1 MPRKSVAQESGFT
14 ILVVDDQ
21 EELRES
27 VRSLLMRDGHR
38 VLTAESGEEALGLF
52 EKNQVH
58 LVLLDYF
65 MPRMTGDDVVR
76 EIRKLDPFV
85 QIILLTGYSGQK
97 PARAMMTEL
106 DIQGYHDKADGPEKL
121 LMWVDVGLKA
131 QKMVAS
137 LRERERL
144 HSELVANVSHEFR
157 TPLNVI
163 GGYATLLLDGE
174 FGLLPDGADAP
185 LRSMSEATSN
195 LTDLVADFL
204 NYAKLEARAMEV
216 SPQPIASQELGH
228 EIQRLG
234 SLLVEGRDVDFVVE
248 TTPRVPSM
256 LMTDLVK
263 LRTILR
269 NLVTNAVKFTSRGS
283 ISVRFDRA
291 NGGVQ
296 IAVRDTGPGI
306 AREDMQLI
314 FEPFRQLN
322 DASFRSRGFGLGLAL
337 SRKLACVIGATL
349 DVDSEVGVGS
359 TFTRLAPDSVVGGQ
373 AFARVTAGF
382 THACGLTS
390 AGQAWCWGEGASG
403 ELGTGNTASSTVPV

>member
-1 MPRKSVAQESGFT
+1 MARKSVAQDSGFT

-38 VLTAESGEEALGLF
+38 VLTADCGKEALDLF
-52 EKNQVH
+52 QKNQVH

-65 MPRMTGDDVVR
+65 MPRMTGDEVVR
-76 EIRKLDPFV
+76 EIRKIDPYV
-85 QIILLTGYSGQK
+85 QIILLTGYSGEK
-97 PARAMMTEL
+97 PARTMMTEL

-131 QKMVAS
+131 QRTVSS
-137 LRERERL
+137 LREREQL

-174 FGLLPDGADAP
+174 FGMLPEGAGAP
-185 LRSMSEATSN
+185 LRSVSEATEN

-216 SPQPIASQELGH
+216 SAQPIASQELGR
-228 EIQRLG
+228 EILRLG
-234 SLLVEGRDVDFVVE
+234 SLLVEGRGVEFSVDVG
-248 TTPRVPSM
+248 PRVPAMFVS
-256 LMTDLVK
+256 DPVK

-269 NLVTNAVKFTSRGS
+269 NLVTNAVKFTARGS
-283 ISVRFDRA
+283 IKVSFDRVDK
-291 NGGVQ
+291 GLRV
-296 IAVRDTGPGI
+296 AVSDTGPGI

-322 DASFRSRGFGLGLAL
+322 DPGFRSRGFGLGLAL

-349 DVDSEVGVGS
+349 EVDSEVGAGS
-359 TFTRLAPDSVVGGQ
+359 TFTLVMPITA
-373 AFARVTAGF
+373 VTEEKKILPRKNLLVQPAII
-382 THACGLTS
+382 
-390 AGQAWCWGEGASG
+390 
-403 ELGTGNTASSTVPV
+403 